1 MAFSNSP
8 DNSMRVL
15 IIEDQE
21 NLAKLIKSGL
31 EAEGFAADYVL
42 DGKAGQ
48 SRLELLHDNYD
59 LILLDIMLPYKNG
72 IEICREARANNI
84 TTPII
89 ILTAR
94 DGKNEIIDGLNAGAD
109 DYVVKP
115 FSFEVLLARIRAVL
129 RRPQAVIPAELKL
142 ADIKLNSTDRKVYR
156 DGQEIKLTLKEFGL
170 LEYLMRHA
178 NQAVNREQ
186 ITSSLWDFAFD
197 SFSNVVDVHINNLRK
212 KIGDQ
217 GGKILETI
225 RGIGY
230 RFKN

>member
-1 MAFSNSP
+1 
-8 DNSMRVL
+8 MRIL

-21 NLAKLIKSGL
+21 NLAKLTKNGL
-31 EAEGFAADYVL
+31 EAEGFAVDYVL

-48 SRLELLHDNYD
+48 ARLELLNDNYD
-59 LILLDIMLPYKNG
+59 LVLLDIMLPHKDG
-72 IEICREARANNI
+72 IQICREARAKNI

-94 DGKNEIIDGLNAGAD
+94 DSKNEIIEGLNAGAD

-129 RRPQAVIPAELKL
+129 RRPPAVIPAELKL
-142 ADIKLNSTDRKVYR
+142 ANIKLNATTRKVYR
-156 DGQEIKLTLKEFGL
+156 DDQEIKLTLKEFNL

-178 NQAVNREQ
+178 GHVVNREQ
-186 ITSSLWDFAFD
+186 IIASLWDFAFD

-212 KIGDQ
+212 KLADQ
-217 GGKILETI
+217 RAEILETV

-230 RFKN
+230 RLKKQKNRC

>member
-1 MAFSNSP
+1 
-8 DNSMRVL
+8 MRIL

-31 EAEGFAADYVL
+31 ESEGYAADYVL

-48 SRLELLHDNYD
+48 ARFELLADEYD
-59 LILLDIMLPYKNG
+59 LVLLDIMLPYKDG
-72 IEICREARANNI
+72 IQICKEARAANI

-94 DGKNEIIDGLNAGAD
+94 DGKSEIIDGLNAGAD

-129 RRPQAVIPAELKL
+129 RRPAAVVPSDLRLGNIR
-142 ADIKLNSTDRKVYR
+142 LNATTRKVYR
-156 DGQEIKLTLKEFGL
+156 DEKEIKLTLKEFNL
-170 LEYLMRHA
+170 LEYLMRHP
-178 NQAVNREQ
+178 NHVVNREQ
-186 ITSSLWDFAFD
+186 IISSLWDFAFD
-197 SFSNVVDVHINNLRK
+197 SFSNIVDVHMNNLRK
-212 KIGDQ
+212 KLDDHN
-217 GGKILETI
+217 GKILETV

>member
-1 MAFSNSP
+1 
-8 DNSMRVL
+8 
-15 IIEDQE
+15 
-21 NLAKLIKSGL
+21 K
-31 EAEGFAADYVL
+31 
-42 DGKAGQ
+42 DGIQ
-48 SRLELLHDNYD
+48 
-59 LILLDIMLPYKNG
+59 
-72 IEICREARANNI
+72 ICREARDANI

-142 ADIKLNSTDRKVYR
+142 ANIKLDATARKVYR
-156 DGQEIKLTLKEFGL
+156 DDQEIKLTLKEFGL
-170 LEYLMRHA
+170 LEYLMRHV
-178 NQAVNREQ
+178 NQVVNREQ
-186 ITSSLWDFAFD
+186 IISNLWDFAFD

-212 KIGDQ
+212 KLNDKN
-217 GGKILETI
+217 GKILETV

>member
-1 MAFSNSP
+1 
-8 DNSMRVL
+8 MRIL

-21 NLAKLIKSGL
+21 NLAKLIKNGL

-48 SRLELLHDNYD
+48 TRLELLHEDYD
-59 LILLDIMLPYKNG
+59 LVLLDIMLPYKDG
-72 IEICREARANNI
+72 IQICKEARAKNI

-129 RRPQAVIPAELKL
+129 RRPAAVIPAELKL
-142 ADIKLNSTDRKVYR
+142 AKIKLNATTRKVYL
-156 DGQEIKLTLKEFGL
+156 DDEEIKLTLKEFSL

-186 ITSSLWDFAFD
+186 ITASLWDFAFD

-212 KIGDQ
+212 KLGDQ
-217 GGKILETI
+217 RGEILETV

-230 RFKN
+230 RFKH

>member
-1 MAFSNSP
+1 
-8 DNSMRVL
+8 MRVL

-21 NLAKLIKSGL
+21 NLAKLTKDGL

-48 SRLELLHDNYD
+48 SRLELLYENYD
-59 LILLDIMLPYKNG
+59 VVLLDVMLPHKDG
-72 IEICREARANNI
+72 IQICREARAQNI
-84 TTPII
+84 TIPII
-89 ILTAR
+89 MLTAR
-94 DGKNEIIDGLNAGAD
+94 DGKNEIIEGLNAGAD

-129 RRPQAVIPAELKL
+129 RRPPAVIPAELKL
-142 ADIKLNSTDRKVYR
+142 GDIRLNATTRQAYR
-156 DGQEIKLTLKEFGL
+156 DGQEINLTLKEFSL

-178 NQAVNREQ
+178 GQVVNREQ
-186 ITSSLWDFAFD
+186 IIASLWDFAFD
-197 SFSNVVDVHINNLRK
+197 SFSNVVDVHMNNLRK
-212 KIGDQ
+212 KLGDQ
-217 GGKILETI
+217 DGKILETV

>member
-1 MAFSNSP
+1 
-8 DNSMRVL
+8 MRVL

-21 NLAKLIKSGL
+21 NLAKLTKSGL

-48 SRLELLHDNYD
+48 TRLELLNDNYD
-59 LILLDIMLPYKNG
+59 LVLLDIMLPYKNG
-72 IEICREARANNI
+72 IQICREARAKNI

-89 ILTAR
+89 MLTAR

-109 DYVVKP
+109 DYVIKP

-129 RRPQAVIPAELKL
+129 RRPAVVIPAELKL
-142 ADIKLNSTDRKVYR
+142 ANIKLNATTRKVYQ
-156 DGQEIKLTLKEFGL
+156 DNQEIKLTLKEFSL

-178 NQAVNREQ
+178 GQVVNREQ
-186 ITSSLWDFAFD
+186 IIASLWDFAFD
-197 SFSNVVDVHINNLRK
+197 SFSNVVDVHVNNLRK
-212 KIGDQ
+212 KLDDRRAE
-217 GGKILETI
+217 ILETV

-230 RFKN
+230 RLKKQ

>member
-1 MAFSNSP
+1 
-8 DNSMRVL
+8 MRVL

-31 EAEGFAADYVL
+31 ESEGFAADYVL

-48 SRLELLHDNYD
+48 SRVELMNADYD
-59 LILLDIMLPYKNG
+59 LILLDIMLPFKDG
-72 IEICREARANNI
+72 VTICREARAANI

-129 RRPQAVIPAELKL
+129 RRPQSVIPAELKL
-142 ADIKLNSTDRKVYR
+142 ADIKLDATARKVYR
-156 DGQEIKLTLKEFGL
+156 DDKEVKLTLKEFGL

-178 NQAVNREQ
+178 NQTVNREQ
-186 ITSSLWDFAFD
+186 ITASLWDFAFD

-212 KIGDQ
+212 KLGDQ
-217 GGKILETI
+217 RGKILETV

>member
-1 MAFSNSP
+1 
-8 DNSMRVL
+8 MRFL

-42 DGKAGQ
+42 DGQAGQ
-48 SRLELLHDNYD
+48 SRLELLNDAYD
-59 LILLDIMLPYKNG
+59 LVLLNIMLPHKDG
-72 IEICREARANNI
+72 IQICQEARAANI

-89 ILTAR
+89 ILTAK
-94 DGKNEIIDGLNAGAD
+94 DGKKEIIDGLNAGAD

-129 RRPQAVIPAELKL
+129 RRPAAVIPAELRL
-142 ADIKLNSTDRKVYR
+142 GNIKLNSTNQKVYR
-156 DGQEIKLTLKEFGL
+156 DEKEIKLTLKEFNL

-178 NQAVNREQ
+178 NQTVNREQ
-186 ITSSLWDFAFD
+186 IISNLWDFAFD

-212 KIGDQ
+212 KISDQ
-217 GGKILETI
+217 RGKILETV